1 MRLMVFVAALSIAL
15 MARADYWMTFC
26 KTPSGQQ
33 YAQVGYVKPDA
44 DGFVTIKAGS
54 LTVVVYKTQVWY
66 QKMPGEAPA
75 VAVSPKIR

>member
-1 MRLMVFVAALSIAL
+1 MRFMVFVAALSIAL
-15 MARADYWMTFC
+15 MANADYWMTFC
-26 KTPSGQQ
+26 KTPGEQQ

-66 QKMPGEAPA
+66 QKMPGDEPRM
-75 VAVSPKIR
+75 PQRP